1 MYASTAFF
9 FICAVA
15 AANCAKLPS
24 SFTKCHRKESNFG
37 RCLAAAV
44 ENAVG
49 QLDKQIKEVGL
60 PNMEPLEVP
69 ALRIGAGTG
78 PVAFEQNYK
87 DVLVSGFTKL
97 RCSAAAMDFAAKT
110 LNMTVTIPQLKLEF
124 AYEISGKILL
134 LPIYG
139 KGPGVITDHLL
150 DELEQVLRFTFE
162 EFEKKGKKHFRV
174 VDSKLVMNP
183 KLIQIKLDNLFNGD
197 KALGDNI
204 NQVMNDNWAE
214 VFADVKPSY
223 EEAFAKIFLSIFN
236 NLLAKVPIS
245 EIFGED

>member
-1 MYASTAFF
+1 M
-9 FICAVA
+9 
-15 AANCAKLPS
+15 
-24 SFTKCHRKESNFG
+24 
-37 RCLAAAV
+37 
-44 ENAVG
+44 
-49 QLDKQIKEVGL
+49 
-60 PNMEPLEVP
+60 
-69 ALRIGAGTG
+69 
-78 PVAFEQNYK
+78 
-87 DVLVSGFTKL
+87 
-97 RCSAAAMDFAAKT
+97 
-110 LNMTVTIPQLKLEF
+110 
-124 AYEISGKILL
+124 
-134 LPIYG
+134 
-139 KGPGVITDHLL
+139 
-150 DELEQVLRFTFE
+150 EQVLRFTFE